1 MMKFRLSG
9 VMAMSLLL
17 IFSFLALS
25 CVNEEYDMSEDNLN
39 LEVTPF
45 EDGLTL
51 PLGSTDPIK
60 LKELLKDVDSD
71 ILGVGEGGA
80 YSVSFSDS
88 FDMTEQL
95 SSLKSLIEIPD
106 VDFSQKVNFQM
117 NDVDVSDIK
126 VEARDYTFDYELA
139 ASVNAPELTLPSFA
153 EKFEV
158 AAGLASYVPDASQFE
173 LSFKPISHETHF
185 MSLSDDFHLPESQ
198 INDIPIPVDGG
209 LLDNYLNTSA
219 ELDFHETV
227 PLKISLPAGI
237 SSVDDVILHEGAA
250 MKVTIA
256 LKGNFLH
263 SGKLI
268 PEVDVD
274 LHDIFHLD
282 ENHGG
287 DVAHLVKDFVLSE
300 ENGYSQTKT
309 YGISSLA
316 IASDDWTRGSA
327 DEGLVL
333 DKKFDVSM
341 AGEIVFQDL
350 MTTTRHIEN
359 DRNID
364 IVFDIE
370 FVNLLIDDVVMGIDP
385 IEIRQEST
393 LEMSLDNFEIP
404 AEIEEIT
411 DVTFTPQSGL
421 DIVVKAQ
428 NLEKVKGLAAGLES
442 LEVIFPEELSVE
454 GADAGN
460 KVTISNVDLSKGV
473 TRHVAI
479 SAVDLPAPKSGKID
493 FSKDIKVKAVA
504 KASGKVHSASLP
516 ADAADDVKVLVDVKS
531 ALEVADYNM
540 KMAGS
545 EFELD
550 IKPESIKV
558 EMPESI
564 ADMDKITVY
573 PEGNPAITISFDIP
587 ELPLDLTASAEGLR
601 ISFPEILR
609 FKKLPS
615 EYNYDLASNSVT
627 LRGAF
632 PSEITLPIEKLVLAP
647 VKDPA
652 DGKYYAQGE
661 LNVKGGVSLAS
672 GLIGKDDL
680 ETLSKAGKIT
690 VTAHVPELV
699 PSTLSLDSFETSLRE
714 EVALEILSAEDVP
727 AELVSIDKIELN
739 ETYVNLSLDASS
751 LPELGDA
758 ELTVELEVD
767 FPDIIKVHGTD
778 DSGNLTLKGSLD
790 EKGMIVIDPIR
801 VDALDLS
808 GVDIRNGIKDVITV
822 DGKIRLSNISL
833 DVDEW
838 LDKDLEIGFKAGL
851 TDIDIAKISGKV
863 NYQVDPVV
871 ETVDLSDVAEAL
883 GDLGAE
889 ANLDFYHAHLAV
901 EVATNL
907 GVPVEGNIVLVPYYD
922 GKADTGKT
930 VTAAVAMDPSESP
943 DVEKVTRLWIADND
957 DRCPSGY
964 RFVQADILG
973 LLKHIPEKL
982 EFRLDAGTDPER
994 ESVLEPSAAY
1004 TLKANYLFELPLEFG
1019 EEFEVTYRTEV
1030 SDVPEIVGT
1039 LLNGGSKVKLAG
1051 EITNSLPLGLDLT
1064 LNLLDPAGNI
1074 VPLAEGCGVQKIA
1087 PCNLDAS
1094 ASKTELGVVLA
1105 LNEGVK
1111 ADISSIELVFKANSA
1126 GAVGIPVTEDA
1137 YLQAML
1143 QLVFPEGIS
1152 LDLKDVMN
1160 KE

>member
-1 MMKFRLSG
+1 MKFRLSG
-9 VMAMSLLL
+9 VMAMSSLLL
-17 IFSFLALS
+17 FSFFALS

-95 SSLKSLIEIPD
+95 ASLKSLIEIPD
-106 VDFSQKVNFQM
+106 VDFSQKVKFQM

-126 VEARDYTFDYELA
+126 VEARDYAFDYELS
-139 ASVNAPELTLPSFA
+139 ASVDAPELTLPSFA

-173 LSFKPISHETHF
+173 LSFEPISHETHF

-198 INDIPIPVDGG
+198 INDIPIPVEGG
-209 LLDNYLNTSA
+209 LLGNYLNTSS
-219 ELDFHETV
+219 ELDFHESV
-227 PLKISLPAGI
+227 PLKIALPAGI
-237 SSVDDVILHEGAA
+237 SSVDEVILHEGAA

-274 LHDIFHLD
+274 LHNIFHLD
-282 ENHGG
+282 ESYGG
-287 DVAHLVKDFVLSE
+287 DIAHLVEDFVLSE

-309 YGISSLA
+309 YDISSLA
-316 IASDDWTRGSA
+316 IGSADWTRSA
-327 DEGLVL
+327 DGGLVL

-385 IEIRQEST
+385 IEISQEST

-428 NLEKVKGLAAGLES
+428 NLDKVKGLAAELES

-454 GADAGN
+454 GADADN

-531 ALEVADYNM
+531 ALEVADYKM

-545 EFELD
+545 EYDLD

-564 ADMDKITVY
+564 ADMDEITVY

-587 ELPLDLTASAEGLR
+587 ELPLDLTASADGLR

-615 EYNYDLASNSVT
+615 EYNYDLATNSVT

-632 PSEITLPIEKLVLAP
+632 PSEISLPIEKLVLAP

-672 GLIGKDDL
+672 GLIGKDDI

-690 VTAHVPELV
+690 VTAHVPELT
-699 PSTLSLDSFETSLRE
+699 PSTLSLDRFETSLRE
-714 EVALEILSAEDVP
+714 EVALELLSAEDLP
-727 AELVSIDKIELN
+727 AELVAIGKIELN
-739 ETYVNLSLDASS
+739 ETYVNISLDASS
-751 LPELGDA
+751 LPALGDA
-758 ELTVELEVD
+758 ELAVDLAVD
-767 FPDIIKVHGTD
+767 FPDMIKVNGAD
-778 DSGNLTLKGSLD
+778 NAGNITLKGNLD
-790 EKGMIVIDPIR
+790 EKGMIVIDPLK

-808 GVDIRNGIKDVITV
+808 GVDIQHGIKDVIV
-822 DGKIRLSNISL
+822 IDGKIRLSNVSL

-838 LDKDLEIGFKAGL
+838 LNKDLEIGFKASL
-851 TDIDIAKISGKV
+851 TDIDIAKISGNV

-907 GVPVEGNIVLVPYYD
+907 GVPVEGNIVLVPYYN
-922 GKADTGKT
+922 GKADEGKT
-930 VTAAVAMDPSESP
+930 VNATITLDPSESP

-964 RFVQADILG
+964 RFVQADILD
-973 LLKHIPEKL
+973 LLKQIPEKL

-1019 EEFEVTYRTEV
+1019 EEFEVVYKTEI

-1051 EITNSLPLGLDLT
+1051 EITNSLPLGLDLS
-1064 LNLLDPAGNI
+1064 LNLLDPAGNV

-1105 LNEGVK
+1105 LKEGVK
-1111 ADISSIELVFKANSA
+1111 ADISSVELVFNANSA

-1143 QLVFPEGIS
+1143 QLVFPEGIT

-1160 KE
+1160 KK